1 MIKFLFFSHIYSSGS
16 SSGSSSMVQSFS
28 VDDLQKMRTKL
39 KTSKSYPNDFIR
51 QQNQNRINENNEEGD
66 NSSSGVSSDQEIQ
79 SNNNGT
85 PEIKKQEP
93 SRPIAPPVTK
103 QEPQPLPPK
112 QQQPIKKLIEQPQ
125 QPIHTQNL
133 KPSLVKTP
141 HSILKN
147 STANY
152 YTQSEPKKVNTTSQ
166 IPCNNVTPVTTR
178 ITTSIVTKMM
188 PHQTSCM
195 KSSNI
200 SHMQQ
205 QQPHYHHQYHQ
216 HQQAVTKVSVN
227 KPEPK
232 KLELTQQLS
241 NEQRSDDDDL
251 SPSPPSMGFQRQNS
265 LTRKQACQLAAQRA
279 KAMQNQLRA
288 VSLAQLPPPLEQD
301 SDETDS
307 VASLAPAQVVL
318 APPPEFCDFH
328 PASQNNPRVRIVG
341 AVPKSNRL
349 HSQ

>member
-1 MIKFLFFSHIYSSGS
+1 
-16 SSGSSSMVQSFS
+16 MVQSFS

-93 SRPIAPPVTK
+93 CKPVAPPVTT
-103 QEPQPLPPK
+103 PQPQQIIKQQPQPIK
-112 QQQPIKKLIEQPQ
+112 QQQQQLIQPQ

-152 YTQSEPKKVNTTSQ
+152 YTLSEPKKVNTTSQ
-166 IPCNNVTPVTTR
+166 IPGNNVTPVTTR
-178 ITTSIVTKMM
+178 ITTSIVAKIM
-188 PHQTSCM
+188 PQQQQHQTTCM
-195 KSSNI
+195 KSTNI
-200 SHMQQ
+200 SHM
-205 QQPHYHHQYHQ
+205 QQPHYHHQHHQ
-216 HQQAVTKVSVN
+216 HQAITKVAVN
-227 KPEPK
+227 KPEPR

-265 LTRKQACQLAAQRA
+265 LTRKQAVQLAAQRA

-328 PASQNNPRVRIVG
+328 PSSQNNPRVRIVG